1 LAIILDEFGGTSGL
15 VTLENLLEEII
26 GEVQDAFDA
35 TPPEIQVLPDGSA
48 LVDGM
53 TLIDG
58 INDHF
63 ALELTD
69 PNYDTI
75 AGYILG
81 KLEHIPKVGE
91 QVEDTENGIYLRVT
105 QMDRLRIA
113 QVAISRIKKE
123 EG

>member
-1 LAIILDEFGGTSGL
+1 M
-15 VTLENLLEEII
+15 
-26 GEVQDAFDA
+26 QDAFDA

-53 TLIDG
+53 TLIDD

-63 ALELTD
+63 DLELAD

-75 AGYILG
+75 AGYFLG

-91 QVEDTENGIYLRVT
+91 EVVDAENGICLRVT

-113 QVAISRIKKE
+113 RVAISRIKE
-123 EG
+123 D